1 MIITFALTNGFQ
13 TTISNKVFSFWGHVR
28 VQHYEPN
35 KVAIAEELPI
45 EKNDTVVSILKKNPE
60 VKTIQSFA
68 TKNAILKTPETVEG
82 VMFKGIEPDYDF
94 RNLNG
99 FLKSGKWLSFPDS
112 GYSDQVVLSEYIAG
126 QLKLKV
132 GDKIL
137 IYFIQSN
144 GAPPRARKQT
154 ISGLYRSGID
164 EYDKNIAFCDLKLIQ
179 RLNDWKPN
187 EIGGYEIF
195 LKDYKKM
202 DTVAET
208 IFFDLPQGWNAR
220 TVKHLYPNI
229 FDWLNLQNQTILIV
243 IIIMVVVAILNLITC
258 LIILV
263 LERTRMIGILKAI
276 GSPDSR
282 IQQIFLLHG
291 AIITIGGIL
300 IGNIVALLLCWLQQR
315 YGFLKLPEE
324 AYYIST
330 AAVDLEWWHV
340 VVVDVGTFIICFLAL
355 MIPTLIVRR
364 IQPVRAIQFR

>member
-1 MIITFALTNGFQ
+1 MQ
-13 TTISNKVFSFWGHVR
+13 
-28 VQHYEPN
+28 Q
-35 KVAIAEELPI
+35 
-45 EKNDTVVSILKKNPE
+45 
-60 VKTIQSFA
+60 
-68 TKNAILKTPETVEG
+68 
-82 VMFKGIEPDYDF
+82 
-94 RNLNG
+94 
-99 FLKSGKWLSFPDS
+99 GKWINFPDS
-112 GYSDQVVLSEYIAG
+112 GYSNQILYVGIYCG
-126 QLKLKV
+126 QLHLKLNDEV
-132 GDKIL
+132 IV
-137 IYFIQSN
+137 YFIQPN
-144 GAPPRARKQT
+144 GAAPRPRKLLFQD
-154 ISGLYRSGID
+154 LPSGI
-164 EYDKNIAFCDLKLIQ
+164 EEFDKLIAFGDLRLIQ
-179 RLNDWKPN
+179 RLNDWGPD

-195 LKDYKKM
+195 LKDYKTM

-243 IIIMVVVAILNLITC
+243 IIIMVIVAILNLITC

-282 IQQIFLLHG
+282 IQQVFLLHG
-291 AIITIGGIL
+291 AIITVGGIL
-300 IGNIVALLLCWLQQR
+300 IGNIVALALCWLQQR

-340 VVVDVGTFIICFLAL
+340 VVVDVGTFVICFLAL
-355 MIPTLIVRR
+355 MIPTMIVRR